1 MRTGLAYLVDA
12 YRQEHHFF
20 VETPSKLGL
29 ETHTQVAH
37 LLLQRKLRFSGKCFS
52 VDTWAR
58 YRPLKQVFSIP
69 QSVSKRCASTV
80 NADEITKHIDGS
92 IQQPT
97 LARLYFS
104 IPFVPTRVV
113 LRIACWYL
121 RLVTR
126 RAVIPMSHCLC
137 GLRSTA
143 FAGRL
148 EWHKSK
154 GKLSV
159 TDTVTQ
165 Q

>member
-80 NADEITKHIDGS
+80 NADEDE
-92 IQQPT
+92 
-97 LARLYFS
+97 
-104 IPFVPTRVV
+104 FVE
-113 LRIACWYL
+113 
-121 RLVTR
+121 LVTMNR
-126 RAVIPMSHCLC
+126 EQVQQALATNQIQD
-137 GLRSTA
+137 
-143 FAGRL
+143 
-148 EWHKSK
+148 
-154 GKLSV
+154 GKTLV
-159 TDTVTQ
+159 ALYHWLAQV
-165 Q
+165 